1 MTILRKR
8 IIFQHKDYPRGKTL
22 PNLYAKFLFRV
33 SVLPFYQNTCGD
45 LRVATTK
52 NYVEILNFRHFVK
65 YFVFT
70 SEGDKIRN
78 KQLKKYINV
87 SVVIDMECGNTK

>member
-33 SVLPFYQNTCGD
+33 SVLPFYQNTR
-45 LRVATTK
+45 RVRSVDSKEIGLFRKASQVLE
-52 NYVEILNFRHFVK
+52 NLGSILNV
-65 YFVFT
+65 VVT
-70 SEGDKIRN
+70 SASWLLSTFIFFAH
-78 KQLKKYINV
+78 
-87 SVVIDMECGNTK
+87 

>member
-1 MTILRKR
+1 MSTQGEFI
-8 IIFQHKDYPRGKTL
+8 
-22 PNLYAKFLFRV
+22 
-33 SVLPFYQNTCGD
+33 
-45 LRVATTK
+45 
-52 NYVEILNFRHFVK
+52 EILNFRHFVK